1 MIHLFIIDRFII
13 YKLYY
18 RFFSTAH
25 THTHRH
31 RMKGHPVL
39 WIPGLDHAGIATQA
53 VVERT
58 LQHTRKIT
66 RHDIGHAEF
75 TRLIWQWK
83 TEKATAIKEQ
93 LKTLGAT
100 LDWDREYFTIDEV
113 IVATNMYCFTII
125 FISLYLVVT
134 ILLNIYSC
142 RVIVQ
147 Q

>member
-1 MIHLFIIDRFII
+1 
-13 YKLYY
+13 
-18 RFFSTAH
+18 
-25 THTHRH
+25 
-31 RMKGHPVL
+31 MKGHPVL

-83 TEKATAIKEQ
+83 AEKATVIKDQ
-93 LKTLGAT
+93 LKALGGT

-113 IVATNMYCFTII
+113 ISIAIYILICTII
-125 FISLYLVVT
+125 LSQLYFSFY
-134 ILLNIYSC
+134 IYLLQYN
-142 RVIVQ
+142 
-147 Q
+147 